1 MSDDERNNGRD
12 YDRTRDNNNFSITE
26 MIVRVIITAIVVGLT
41 AFFTPGFSIDGLWSL
56 LIASIV
62 IGALDYLVERFT
74 GIEASAFGKGI
85 KGFLITV
92 VILYVTKLIV
102 PGFHITWLGAIIGAL
117 VIGIIDAIIPGKA
130 VV

>member
-1 MSDDERNNGRD
+1 MPDNEKTRNND
-12 YDRTRDNNNFSITE
+12 FNITE
-26 MIVRVIITAIVVGLT
+26 MIVRVIVTAIVVGLT

-56 LIASIV
+56 LIASVV
-62 IGALDYLVERFT
+62 IGVLDYLVERFT
-74 GIEASAFGKGI
+74 GINASAFGKGI

-102 PGFHITWLGAIIGAL
+102 PGFNITLLGAIIGAI
-117 VIGIIDAIIPGKA
+117 VIGIIDMIIPSRA

>member
-1 MSDDERNNGRD
+1 MPDDERNNGREHE
-12 YDRTRDNNNFSITE
+12 RTRDNNNFNITE

-41 AFFTPGFSIDGLWSL
+41 AFFTPGFSVDGLWSL
-56 LIASIV
+56 ILASIV
-62 IGALDYLVERFT
+62 IGVLDYLVERFT
-74 GIEASAFGKGI
+74 GMEASAFGKGI

-92 VILYVTKLIV
+92 VILYVTRLIV

-130 VV
+130 AV

>member
-1 MSDDERNNGRD
+1 MPDNEKTRNND
-12 YDRTRDNNNFSITE
+12 FNITE
-26 MIVRVIITAIVVGLT
+26 MIVRVIVTAIVVGLT

-56 LIASIV
+56 LIASVV
-62 IGALDYLVERFT
+62 IGVLDYLVERFT
-74 GIEASAFGKGI
+74 GINASAFGKGI

-102 PGFHITWLGAIIGAL
+102 PGFNITLLGAIVGAI
-117 VIGIIDAIIPGKA
+117 VIGIIDMIIPSRA